1 MPCLLDVEH
10 CVHLLMRSPQVMPRA
25 PIQECRV
32 STVTA
37 GELYAGVHGSVET
50 RRARN
55 HAAVLDFLGAVA
67 VLALDEQVARV
78 YAGLC
83 VGTEWAVRDTGAH
96 ELWVVAHALALDVPL
111 ITSTPHR
118 FARIPGLATEN
129 WMQVAEGAG

>member
-10 CVHLLMRSPQVMPRA
+10 CVHLLMRSPQVVPRA
-25 PIQECRV
+25 PIHECRV
-32 STVTA
+32 SAVTA
-37 GELYAGVHGSVET
+37 GELYAGVHHLVDSK
-50 RRARN
+50 RSRN

-83 VGTEWAVRDTGAH
+83 AGTGWALRDLGAH
-96 ELWVVAHALALDVPL
+96 DLWVLAHALALDVPL

-118 FARIPGLATEN
+118 FARIPGLDTDN
-129 WMQVAEGAG
+129 WVQADAAH